1 MFLFLLRRLLTIIPV
16 LLAAA
21 TLSFGAIHLLP
32 GDPVTQ
38 QMVQSGAPPEA
49 IAARRQAIGWDR
61 PLWVQYGEFVVRLAR
76 GDMGRSWSS
85 GRAVVTV
92 IAEAA
97 WPTAQLAIVA
107 MIITV
112 LLGVGLGTL
121 AAVQRGTWLDSA
133 SMIAALLGVS
143 TPIAWSGL
151 LAIVLF
157 SLVLGWLPPSGSDG
171 VRHLLLPGL
180 VLGAASAG
188 AIARLVR
195 SSLLNVLDE
204 SYITAAYAK
213 GLPGLLVLARHAWP
227 VATPGIAAMIAVQF
241 AFMMGG
247 TAVTET
253 LFARHGLGRL
263 MVEAVA
269 TQDLPLVQGL
279 VLISALVY
287 SLANLTADTL
297 HWLIDP
303 RVRE

>member
-1 MFLFLLRRLLTIIPV
+1 MLLFLLRRLLTIIPV
-16 LLAAA
+16 LVAAA

-38 QMVQSGAPPEA
+38 QMVASGVSPEA
-49 IAARRQAIGWDR
+49 IAARRHALGWDR
-61 PLWVQYGEFVVRLAR
+61 PLWVQYGEFVARLAR
-76 GDMGRSWSS
+76 GDLGQSWSS
-85 GRAVVTV
+85 GRSVVTV

-97 WPTAQLAIVA
+97 WPTAQLAVVA
-107 MIITV
+107 MLIAV

-121 AAVQRGTWLDSA
+121 AAVRRGTWVDSA
-133 SMIAALLGVS
+133 SMVVALLGVS
-143 TPIAWSGL
+143 TPVAWGGL

-171 VRHLLLPGL
+171 ARHLLLPGL
-180 VLGAASAG
+180 VLGSASAG
-188 AIARLVR
+188 ALARLVR
-195 SSLLNVLDE
+195 SSLLNVLAE

-227 VATPGIAAMIAVQF
+227 VTMPGLVAMMAVQF

-253 LFARHGLGRL
+253 LFARQGLGRL
-263 MVEAVA
+263 MVEAVL

-279 VLISALVY
+279 VLVSALVY
-287 SLANLTADTL
+287 SLANLAADAL
-297 HWLIDP
+297 HWSIDP
-303 RVRE
+303 RVR